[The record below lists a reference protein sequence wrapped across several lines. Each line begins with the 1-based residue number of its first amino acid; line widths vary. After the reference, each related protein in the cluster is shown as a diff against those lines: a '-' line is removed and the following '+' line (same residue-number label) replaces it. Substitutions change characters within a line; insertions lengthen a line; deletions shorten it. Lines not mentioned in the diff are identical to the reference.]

1 MKKRGKVRK
10 QFDPV
15 GLFKLPGILWAWY
28 NLEKLLMLSAAAI
41 LDYKL
46 FLKNGFSRELPKY
59 SVILLKMQIRGLIDI
74 APELESPRLHS

>member
-1 MKKRGKVRK
+1 
-10 QFDPV
+10 
-15 GLFKLPGILWAWY
+15 
-28 NLEKLLMLSAAAI
+28 MLSAAAI